1 MVDTKAWITAFRLRT
16 LPLAFSGWMVG
27 SVLALSN
34 GAFQGNIASLT
45 LLTAF
50 LLQILSNLAN
60 DYGDAVSGVDS
71 MHRTGPDRMVQT
83 GAITKESMKR
93 AMILFSFLSLISG
106 SILIYL
112 AFPND
117 YVTAGIFL
125 LIGLAG
131 IGAAI
136 KYTVGNNP
144 YGYAGF
150 GDVFVFLFFGW
161 VLVFGTYFL
170 QVGSWDWE
178 IVLPATSI
186 GFFSV
191 GVLNVN
197 NIRDIESDKR
207 SGKFSIPVR
216 LGKKKAIAY
225 HIFLLE
231 GGLAASIIY
240 VFMNFDHWGQLL
252 FVFINVIFIRNIK
265 ALQLKPA
272 SQLDPHL
279 KQMAIATLLFALLFS
294 AGHLIDWFF

>member
-1 MVDTKAWITAFRLRT
+1 
-16 LPLAFSGWMVG
+16 
-27 SVLALSN
+27 
-34 GAFQGNIASLT
+34 
-45 LLTAF
+45 
-50 LLQILSNLAN
+50 
-60 DYGDAVSGVDS
+60 
-71 MHRTGPDRMVQT
+71 MVQT
-83 GAITKESMKR
+83 GAITKESMKK
-93 AMILFSFLSLISG
+93 AMFLFAFLSLISG

-117 YVTAGIFL
+117 YMTAGIFL
-125 LIGLAG
+125 IIGLIG

-178 IVLPATSI
+178 ILLPATSI

-197 NIRDIESDKR
+197 NIRDIESDR
-207 SGKFSIPVR
+207 HSGKFSIPVR
-216 LGKKKAIAY
+216 LGKTKAIAY

-231 GGLAASIIY
+231 GGLATSIIY
-240 VFMNFDHWGQLL
+240 VIMTFNHWGQLL
-252 FVFINVIFIRNIK
+252 FVCVNVIFIRNIQ
-265 ALQLKPA
+265 ALQMKPA

-279 KQMAIATLLFALLFS
+279 KQMAIATLMFAFLFS
-294 AGHLIDWFF
+294 IGHLIDLFF